1 MKNLPNEVKIDI
13 FKCLNFCQLNK
24 ARLLNKQF
32 CALIDEFAGKLARK
46 REVNRPPLTRRC
58 GRCFG
63 SFTGGPVAICHQ
75 TFLLGMLV
83 TIVSARI
90 VDGHFSQAPILNL
103 MVVVRICK
111 C

>member
-46 REVNRPPLTRRC
+46 REVNRPPL
-58 GRCFG
+58 
-63 SFTGGPVAICHQ
+63 V
-75 TFLLGMLV
+75 FLLKKF
-83 TIVSARI
+83 
-90 VDGHFSQAPILNL
+90 FSLILFL
-103 MVVVRICK
+103 D
-111 C
+111 

>member
-63 SFTGGPVAICHQ
+63 SFTGGPVVCHLSSN
-75 TFLLGMLV
+75 FLTWDVG
-83 TIVSARI
+83 
-90 VDGHFSQAPILNL
+90 NN
-103 MVVVRICK
+103 RICK
-111 C
+111 NCGRSLQSGSNFEFDGGGAYM